1 MKLTALTIK
10 QTSFYLLSSNLTGLL
25 LIFSTLILSLP
36 FPFFPIQLLFLQFK
50 KNHLLLLLWLA
61 ACLLTSAQAREVALP
76 FAVEPAL
83 DAQEID
89 ARTSTGLV
97 YWEGLVSLH
106 DLQGRRLGSGYLEMT
121 GYTAPLRF

>member
-1 MKLTALTIK
+1 M
-10 QTSFYLLSSNLTGLL
+10 
-25 LIFSTLILSLP
+25 TLVGSDRA
-36 FPFFPIQLLFLQFK
+36 QQFM
-50 KNHLLLLLWLA
+50 A
-61 ACLLTSAQAREVALP
+61 

-106 DLQGRRLGSGYLEMT
+106 DLQGRRLGSGYLEMA